1 MRTRYNIEIYNIM
14 KIKDT
19 NLNWT
24 LNVVARVVV
33 GLVFI
38 FSSFVKGVD
47 PMGTSFKITEYLTA
61 WSFFGMSFDWLV
73 PLATFMSMALI
84 VVEFTTG
91 VMLLFG
97 AFRRLSAWVLVLM
110 MLFFTFTT
118 LFDAITNKVTDC
130 GCFGD
135 AIKLTNWQTF
145 WKNIALDVP
154 TVWIFLT
161 RNLRRKQRFERDVLI
176 TLFAMVAMVLF
187 GLFNINNEPCID
199 FRSWKVGNQMMEM
212 DENAQVKSYVT
223 YVNKETGEKDEFL
236 SEELVKRMEDPAW
249 EEKWEWESSRVE
261 DPHEIKAD
269 GFSMLDMDMNDHA
282 KELIGM
288 DDYLLIATVHHLDKV
303 NEQGQQALK
312 SVAAWA
318 EENGVLMVLLS
329 SALSEEVQSFL
340 YENGLDNLDF
350 YFADATAIETMARS
364 NPGFVLMKGGKVMG
378 KWHYRHADEIEEFNL

>member
-1 MRTRYNIEIYNIM
+1 M

-19 NLNWT
+19 NLNWS

-73 PLATFMSMALI
+73 PLATFMAMALI
-84 VVEFTTG
+84 VVEFTIG

-97 AFRRLSAWVLVLM
+97 AFRRVSAWALVLM

-118 LFDAITNKVTDC
+118 LFDAITNEVTDC

-145 WKNIALDVP
+145 WKNVALDVP

-176 TLFAMVAMVLF
+176 TLFAMVAMALF
-187 GLFNINNEPCID
+187 GLYNINNEPCID
-199 FRSWKVGNQMMEM
+199 FRSWKVGNQMIDL
-212 DENAQVKSYVT
+212 DENAEVKSYVT
-223 YVNKETGEKDEFL
+223 YVNKETGERDEFL
-236 SEELVKRMEDPAW
+236 SEELVKRKEDPAW
-249 EEKWEWESSRVE
+249 EAQWEWESSRVE

-282 KELIGM
+282 KELIGSE
-288 DDYLLIATVHHLDKV
+288 DYLLIATIHHLDKV
-303 NEQGQQALK
+303 NEDGLEGLED
-312 SVAAWA
+312 AAEWA
-318 EENGVLMVLLS
+318 QEHGVQMVLLT
-329 SALSEEVQSFL
+329 SALAEEVQSFL
-340 YENGLDNLDF
+340 YAYQMDDIDF

-364 NPGFVLMKGGKVMG
+364 NPGFLLLKRGKVLG
-378 KWHYRHADEIEEFNL
+378 KWHYRNVDDLEDFILKY

>member
-1 MRTRYNIEIYNIM
+1 M

>member
-1 MRTRYNIEIYNIM
+1 M

-19 NLNWT
+19 NLNWS

-73 PLATFMSMALI
+73 PMATFMAMALI
-84 VVEFTTG
+84 VVEFTIG

-97 AFRRLSAWVLVLM
+97 AFRRVSAWALVLM

-118 LFDAITNKVTDC
+118 LFDAITNEVTDC

-145 WKNIALDVP
+145 WKNVALDVP

-187 GLFNINNEPCID
+187 GLYNINNEPCID
-199 FRSWKVGNQMMEM
+199 FRSWKVGNQMIDL
-212 DENAQVKSYVT
+212 DENAEVKSYVT
-223 YVNKETGEKDEFL
+223 YVNKETGVRDEFL

-249 EEKWEWESSRVE
+249 EAQWEWESSRVE

-282 KELIGM
+282 KELIGSE
-288 DDYLLIATVHHLDKV
+288 DYLLIATIHHLDKV
-303 NEQGQQALK
+303 NEDGLEGLED
-312 SVAAWA
+312 AAEWA
-318 EENGVLMVLLS
+318 QEHGVQMVLLT
-329 SALSEEVQSFL
+329 SALAEEVQSFL
-340 YENGLDNLDF
+340 YAYQMDDIDF

-364 NPGFVLMKGGKVMG
+364 NPGFLLLKHGKVLS
-378 KWHYRHADEIEEFNL
+378 KWHYRNVDDLEDFILKY

>member
-1 MRTRYNIEIYNIM
+1 M

-19 NLNWT
+19 NLNWS

-73 PLATFMSMALI
+73 PLATFMAMALI
-84 VVEFTTG
+84 VVEFTIG

-97 AFRRLSAWVLVLM
+97 AFRRVSAWALVLM

-118 LFDAITNKVTDC
+118 LFDAITNEVTDC

-145 WKNIALDVP
+145 WKNVALDVP

-176 TLFAMVAMVLF
+176 TPFAMVAMVLF
-187 GLFNINNEPCID
+187 GLYNINNEPCID
-199 FRSWKVGNQMMEM
+199 FRSWKVGNQMIDL
-212 DENAQVKSYVT
+212 DENAEVKSYVT
-223 YVNKETGEKDEFL
+223 YVNKETGERDEFL

-249 EEKWEWESSRVE
+249 EAQWEWESSRVE

-282 KELIGM
+282 KELIGSE
-288 DDYLLIATVHHLDKV
+288 DYLLIATIHHLDKV
-303 NEQGQQALK
+303 NEDGLEGLED
-312 SVAAWA
+312 AAEWA
-318 EENGVLMVLLS
+318 QEHGVQMVLLT
-329 SALSEEVQSFL
+329 SALAEEVQSFL
-340 YENGLDNLDF
+340 YAYQMDDIDF

-364 NPGFVLMKGGKVMG
+364 NPGFLLLKRGKVLG
-378 KWHYRHADEIEEFNL
+378 KWHYRNVDDLEDFILKY

>member
-1 MRTRYNIEIYNIM
+1 M

-19 NLNWT
+19 NLNWS

-73 PLATFMSMALI
+73 PLATFMAMALI
-84 VVEFTTG
+84 VVEFTIG

-97 AFRRLSAWVLVLM
+97 TFRRVSAWALVLM

-118 LFDAITNKVTDC
+118 LFDAITNEVTDC

-145 WKNIALDVP
+145 WKNVALDVP

-187 GLFNINNEPCID
+187 GLYNINNEPCID
-199 FRSWKVGNQMMEM
+199 FRSWKVGNQMIDL
-212 DENAQVKSYVT
+212 DEKAEVKSYVT
-223 YVNKETGEKDEFL
+223 YVNKETGERDEFL

-249 EEKWEWESSRVE
+249 EAQWEWESSRVE

-282 KELIGM
+282 KELIGSE
-288 DDYLLIATVHHLDKV
+288 DYLLIATIHHLDKV
-303 NEQGQQALK
+303 NEDGLEGLED
-312 SVAAWA
+312 AAEWA
-318 EENGVLMVLLS
+318 QEHGVQMVLLT
-329 SALSEEVQSFL
+329 SALPEEVQSFL
-340 YENGLDNLDF
+340 YHNHLDNLDF
-350 YFADATAIETMARS
+350 YFADVTAIETMARS
-364 NPGFVLMKGGKVMG
+364 NPGFLLLKRGKVLG
-378 KWHYRHADEIEEFNL
+378 KWHYRNVDDLEDFILKY

>member
-1 MRTRYNIEIYNIM
+1 M
-14 KIKDT
+14 
-19 NLNWT
+19 NWS

-73 PLATFMSMALI
+73 PLATFMAMALI
-84 VVEFTTG
+84 VVEFTIG

-97 AFRRLSAWVLVLM
+97 AFRRVSAWALVLM

-118 LFDAITNKVTDC
+118 LFDAITNEVTDC

-145 WKNIALDVP
+145 WKNVALDVP

-187 GLFNINNEPCID
+187 GLYNINNEPCID
-199 FRSWKVGNQMMEM
+199 FRSWKVGNQMIDL
-212 DENAQVKSYVT
+212 DENAEVKSYVT
-223 YVNKETGEKDEFL
+223 YVNKETGERDEFL

-249 EEKWEWESSRVE
+249 EAQWEWESSRVE

-282 KELIGM
+282 KELIGSE
-288 DDYLLIATVHHLDKV
+288 DYLLIATIHHLDKV
-303 NEQGQQALK
+303 NEDGLEGLED
-312 SVAAWA
+312 AAEWA
-318 EENGVLMVLLS
+318 QEHGVQMVLLT
-329 SALSEEVQSFL
+329 SALAEEVQSFL
-340 YENGLDNLDF
+340 YAYQMDDIDF

-364 NPGFVLMKGGKVMG
+364 NPGFLLLKRGKVLG
-378 KWHYRHADEIEEFNL
+378 KWHYRSVDDLEDFILKY

>member
-1 MRTRYNIEIYNIM
+1 M
-14 KIKDT
+14 
-19 NLNWT
+19 NWS

-73 PLATFMSMALI
+73 PLATFMAMALI
-84 VVEFTTG
+84 VVEFTIG

-97 AFRRLSAWVLVLM
+97 AFRRVSAWALVLM

-118 LFDAITNKVTDC
+118 LFDAITNEVTDC

-145 WKNIALDVP
+145 WKNVALDVP

-187 GLFNINNEPCID
+187 GLYNINNEPCID
-199 FRSWKVGNQMMEM
+199 FRSWKVGNQMIDL
-212 DENAQVKSYVT
+212 DENAEVKSYVT
-223 YVNKETGEKDEFL
+223 YVNKETGERDEFL

-249 EEKWEWESSRVE
+249 EAQWEWESSRVE

-282 KELIGM
+282 KELIGSE
-288 DDYLLIATVHHLDKV
+288 DYLLIATIHHLDKV
-303 NEQGQQALK
+303 NEDGLEGLED
-312 SVAAWA
+312 AAEWA
-318 EENGVLMVLLS
+318 QEHGVQMVLLT
-329 SALSEEVQSFL
+329 SALAEELQSFL
-340 YENGLDNLDF
+340 YAYQMDDIDF

-364 NPGFVLMKGGKVMG
+364 NPGFLLLKRGKVLG
-378 KWHYRHADEIEEFNL
+378 KWHYRNVDDLEDFILKY

>member
-1 MRTRYNIEIYNIM
+1 M
-14 KIKDT
+14 
-19 NLNWT
+19 NWS

-73 PLATFMSMALI
+73 PLATFMAMALI
-84 VVEFTTG
+84 VVEFTIG

-97 AFRRLSAWVLVLM
+97 AFRRVSAWALVLM
-110 MLFFTFTT
+110 MIFFTFTT
-118 LFDAITNKVTDC
+118 LFDAITNEVTDC

-145 WKNIALDVP
+145 WKNVALDVP

-187 GLFNINNEPCID
+187 GLYNINNEPCID
-199 FRSWKVGNQMMEM
+199 FRSWKVGNQMIDL
-212 DENAQVKSYVT
+212 DENAEVKSYVT
-223 YVNKETGEKDEFL
+223 YVNKETGERDEFL

-249 EEKWEWESSRVE
+249 EAQWEWESSRVE

-282 KELIGM
+282 KELIGSE
-288 DDYLLIATVHHLDKV
+288 DYLLIATIHHLDKV
-303 NEQGQQALK
+303 NEDGLEGLED
-312 SVAAWA
+312 AAEWA
-318 EENGVLMVLLS
+318 QEHGVQMVLLT
-329 SALSEEVQSFL
+329 SALAEEVQSFL
-340 YENGLDNLDF
+340 YAYQMDHIDF

-364 NPGFVLMKGGKVMG
+364 NPGFLLLKRGKVLG
-378 KWHYRHADEIEEFNL
+378 KWHYRNVDDLEDFILKY

>member
-1 MRTRYNIEIYNIM
+1 M
-14 KIKDT
+14 
-19 NLNWT
+19 NWS

-73 PLATFMSMALI
+73 PLATFMAMTLI
-84 VVEFTTG
+84 VVEFTIG

-97 AFRRLSAWVLVLM
+97 AFRRVSAWALVLM

-118 LFDAITNKVTDC
+118 LFDAITNEVTDC

-145 WKNIALDVP
+145 WKNVALDVP

-187 GLFNINNEPCID
+187 GLYNINNEPCID
-199 FRSWKVGNQMMEM
+199 FRSWKVGNQMIDL
-212 DENAQVKSYVT
+212 DENAEVKSYVT
-223 YVNKETGEKDEFL
+223 YVNKETGERDEFL

-249 EEKWEWESSRVE
+249 EAQWEWESSRVE

-282 KELIGM
+282 KELIGSE
-288 DDYLLIATVHHLDKV
+288 DYLLIATIHHLDKV
-303 NEQGQQALK
+303 NEDGLEGLED
-312 SVAAWA
+312 AAEWA
-318 EENGVLMVLLS
+318 QEHGVKMVLLT
-329 SALSEEVQSFL
+329 SALAEEVQSFL
-340 YENGLDNLDF
+340 YAYQMDDIDF

-364 NPGFVLMKGGKVMG
+364 NPGFLLLKRGKVLG
-378 KWHYRHADEIEEFNL
+378 KWHYRNVDDLEDFILKY

>member
-1 MRTRYNIEIYNIM
+1 M

-19 NLNWT
+19 NLNWS

-73 PLATFMSMALI
+73 PMATFMAMAVI
-84 VVEFTTG
+84 VVEFTIG

-97 AFRRLSAWVLVLM
+97 AFRRVSAWALVLM

-118 LFDAITNKVTDC
+118 LFDAITNEVTDC

-145 WKNIALDVP
+145 WKNVALDVP

-187 GLFNINNEPCID
+187 GLYNINNEPCID
-199 FRSWKVGNQMMEM
+199 FRSWKVGNQMIDL
-212 DENAQVKSYVT
+212 DENAEVKSYVT
-223 YVNKETGEKDEFL
+223 YVNKETGVRDEFL

-249 EEKWEWESSRVE
+249 EAQWEWESSRVE

-282 KELIGM
+282 KELIGSE
-288 DDYLLIATVHHLDKV
+288 DYLLIATIHHLDKV
-303 NEQGQQALK
+303 NEDGLEGLED
-312 SVAAWA
+312 AAEWA
-318 EENGVLMVLLS
+318 QEHGVQMVLLT
-329 SALSEEVQSFL
+329 SALAEEVQSFL
-340 YENGLDNLDF
+340 YAYQMDDIDF

-364 NPGFVLMKGGKVMG
+364 NPGFLLLKRGKVLG
-378 KWHYRHADEIEEFNL
+378 KWHYRNVDDLEDFILKY

>member
-1 MRTRYNIEIYNIM
+1 M
-14 KIKDT
+14 
-19 NLNWT
+19 NWS

-38 FSSFVKGVD
+38 FSSCVKGVG

-73 PLATFMSMALI
+73 PLATFMAMALI
-84 VVEFTTG
+84 VVEFTIG

-97 AFRRLSAWVLVLM
+97 AFRRVSAWALVLM

-118 LFDAITNKVTDC
+118 LFDAITNEVTDC

-145 WKNIALDVP
+145 WKNVALDVP

-187 GLFNINNEPCID
+187 GLYNINNEPCID
-199 FRSWKVGNQMMEM
+199 FRSWKVGNQMIDL
-212 DENAQVKSYVT
+212 DENAEVKSYVT
-223 YVNKETGEKDEFL
+223 YVNKETGERDEFL

-249 EEKWEWESSRVE
+249 EAQWEWESSRVE

-282 KELIGM
+282 KELIGSE
-288 DDYLLIATVHHLDKV
+288 DYLLIATIHHLDKV
-303 NEQGQQALK
+303 NEDGLEGLED
-312 SVAAWA
+312 AAEWA
-318 EENGVLMVLLS
+318 QEHGVQMVLLT
-329 SALSEEVQSFL
+329 SALAEEVQSFL
-340 YENGLDNLDF
+340 YAYQMDDIDF

-364 NPGFVLMKGGKVMG
+364 NPGFLLLKRGKVLG
-378 KWHYRHADEIEEFNL
+378 KWHYRNVDDLEDFILKY

>member
-1 MRTRYNIEIYNIM
+1 M

-19 NLNWT
+19 NLNWS

-73 PLATFMSMALI
+73 PLATFMAMALI
-84 VVEFTTG
+84 VVEFTIG

-97 AFRRLSAWVLVLM
+97 AFRRVSAWALVLM

-118 LFDAITNKVTDC
+118 LFDAITNEVTDC

-161 RNLRRKQRFERDVLI
+161 RDLRRKQRFERDMLI
-176 TLFAMVAMVLF
+176 TIFAIVAMVLF
-187 GLFNINNEPCID
+187 GLYNINNEPCID
-199 FRSWKVGNQMMEM
+199 FRSWKVGNQMIDM

-223 YVNKETGEKDEFL
+223 YVNKETGERDEFL
-236 SEELVKRMEDPAW
+236 SEDLVKRMEDPAW
-249 EEKWEWESSRVE
+249 EAQWEWESSRVE

-282 KELIGM
+282 KELIGSE
-288 DDYLLIATVHHLDKV
+288 DYLLIATIHHLDKV
-303 NEQGQQALK
+303 NEDGLEGLED
-312 SVAAWA
+312 AAEWA
-318 EENGVLMVLLS
+318 QEHGVQMVLLT
-329 SALSEEVQSFL
+329 SALAEEVQSFL
-340 YENGLDNLDF
+340 YAYQMDDIDF

-364 NPGFVLMKGGKVMG
+364 NPGFLLLKRGKVLG
-378 KWHYRHADEIEEFNL
+378 KWHYRNVDDLEDFILKY

>member
-1 MRTRYNIEIYNIM
+1 M

-19 NLNWT
+19 NLNWS

-73 PLATFMSMALI
+73 PLATFMAMALI
-84 VVEFTTG
+84 VVEFTIG

-97 AFRRLSAWVLVLM
+97 AFRRVSAWALVLM

-118 LFDAITNKVTDC
+118 LFDAITNEVTDC

-145 WKNIALDVP
+145 WKNVALDVP

-187 GLFNINNEPCID
+187 GLYNINNEPCID
-199 FRSWKVGNQMMEM
+199 FRSWKVGNQMIDL
-212 DENAQVKSYVT
+212 DENAEVKSYVT
-223 YVNKETGEKDEFL
+223 YVNKETGERDEFL

-249 EEKWEWESSRVE
+249 EAQWEWESSRVE

-282 KELIGM
+282 KELIGSE
-288 DDYLLIATVHHLDKV
+288 DYLLIATVHHLDKV
-303 NEQGQQALK
+303 NEDGLEGLED
-312 SVAAWA
+312 AAEWA
-318 EENGVLMVLLS
+318 QEHGVQMVLLT
-329 SALSEEVQSFL
+329 SALAEEVQSFL
-340 YENGLDNLDF
+340 YAYQMDDIDF

-364 NPGFVLMKGGKVMG
+364 NPGFLLLKRGKVLG
-378 KWHYRHADEIEEFNL
+378 KWHYRNVDDLEDFILKY

>member
-1 MRTRYNIEIYNIM
+1 MKYINIM

>member
-1 MRTRYNIEIYNIM
+1 M

-19 NLNWT
+19 NLNWS

-73 PLATFMSMALI
+73 PLATFMAMALI
-84 VVEFTTG
+84 VVEFTIG

-97 AFRRLSAWVLVLM
+97 TFRRVSAWALVLM

-118 LFDAITNKVTDC
+118 LFDAITNEVTDC

-145 WKNIALDVP
+145 WKNVALDVP

-187 GLFNINNEPCID
+187 GLYNINNEPCID
-199 FRSWKVGNQMMEM
+199 FRSWKVGNQMIDL
-212 DENAQVKSYVT
+212 DEKAEVKSYVT
-223 YVNKETGEKDEFL
+223 YVNKETGERDEFL

-249 EEKWEWESSRVE
+249 EAQWEWESSRVE

-282 KELIGM
+282 KELIGSE
-288 DDYLLIATVHHLDKV
+288 DYLLIATIHHLDKV
-303 NEQGQQALK
+303 NEDGLEGLED
-312 SVAAWA
+312 AAEWA
-318 EENGVLMVLLS
+318 QEHGVQMVLLT
-329 SALSEEVQSFL
+329 SALAEEVQSFL
-340 YENGLDNLDF
+340 YAYQMDDIDF

-364 NPGFVLMKGGKVMG
+364 NPGFLLLKRGKVLG
-378 KWHYRHADEIEEFNL
+378 KWHYRNVDDLEDFILKY

>member
-1 MRTRYNIEIYNIM
+1 M

-19 NLNWT
+19 NLNWS

-73 PLATFMSMALI
+73 PLATFMAMALI
-84 VVEFTTG
+84 VVEFTIG

-97 AFRRLSAWVLVLM
+97 AFRRVSAWALVLM

-118 LFDAITNKVTDC
+118 LFDAITNEVTDC

-145 WKNIALDVP
+145 WKNVALDVP

-187 GLFNINNEPCID
+187 GLYNINNEPCID
-199 FRSWKVGNQMMEM
+199 FRSWKVGNQMIDL
-212 DENAQVKSYVT
+212 DENAEVKSYVT
-223 YVNKETGEKDEFL
+223 YVNKETGERDEFL

-249 EEKWEWESSRVE
+249 EAQWEWESSRVE

-282 KELIGM
+282 KELIGSE
-288 DDYLLIATVHHLDKV
+288 DYLLIAEGLED
-303 NEQGQQALK
+303 
-312 SVAAWA
+312 AAEWA
-318 EENGVLMVLLS
+318 QEHGVQMVLLT
-329 SALSEEVQSFL
+329 SALAEEVQSFL
-340 YENGLDNLDF
+340 YAYQMDDIDF

-364 NPGFVLMKGGKVMG
+364 NPGFLLLKRGKVLG
-378 KWHYRHADEIEEFNL
+378 KWHYRNVDDLEDFILKY

>member
-236 SEELVKRMEDPAW
+236 SEDLVKRMEDPAW

>member
-1 MRTRYNIEIYNIM
+1 M

-118 LFDAITNKVTDC
+118 LFDAVTNKVTDC